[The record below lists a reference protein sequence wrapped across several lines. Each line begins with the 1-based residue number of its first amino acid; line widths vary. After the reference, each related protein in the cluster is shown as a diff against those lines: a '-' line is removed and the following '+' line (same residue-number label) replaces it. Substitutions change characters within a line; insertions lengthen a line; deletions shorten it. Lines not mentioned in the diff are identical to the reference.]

1 MCNCQCNKPQPRG
14 IPEMNLLDQLLIA
27 GVLKQVKGKKDTFT
41 TKDFQDRD
49 VTFTIK
55 RLPENWLIKGETNE

>member
-1 MCNCQCNKPQPRG
+1 
-14 IPEMNLLDQLLIA
+14 MNLLDQLLIA